1 MILPTIPLATL
12 QAPHV
17 RSAYTMTNSAMSASP
32 KGLERHLF
40 ARERLFEIRDY
51 HKSEAELYAEQW
63 KLAA

>member
-17 RSAYTMTNSAMSASP
+17 RSAYVMSNSPMSASP

-51 HKSEAELYAEQW
+51 HKPEAEKYAEGW
-63 KLAA
+63 VLAA

>member
-1 MILPTIPLATL
+1 MILRPIPFATL
-12 QAPHV
+12 PCPV
-17 RSAYTMTNSAMSASP
+17 RMTNSPMAASP

-63 KLAA
+63 KVAA